1 MRGEA
6 ANVLFNSITS
16 DYDSDDEISKE
27 NLNILISILSFYII
41 QHYIL

>member
-6 ANVLFNSITS
+6 ANVLFTSITS
-16 DYDSDDEISKE
+16 DYDSDNEISKE